1 MILKG
6 IIDTDTVNYK
16 KISMVLEFP
25 VCGWKCDRDCG
36 KQVCQN
42 SELASAPDIEISNKE
57 IIQQYLNNPITEAIV
72 MQGLEPFDSLGDLLR
87 FIDAFREKSNDDIV
101 IYTGYTEEE
110 IYPYLEFFK
119 RYKNIIIKFGR
130 FIPDEE
136 SHLDKVLGVK
146 LASFNQYAKKIS

>member
-25 VCGWKCDRDCG
+25 TCSFKCDRDCG

-42 SELASAPDIEISNKE
+42 SELASAPDIEISNKD

-72 MQGLEPFDSLGDLLR
+72 MQGLEPFDSLGALYD
-87 FIDAFREKSNDDIV
+87 FIYDFREVSKDDIV
-101 IYTGYTEEE
+101 IYTGYKEEE
-110 IYPYLEFFK
+110 IYPYLTFLKKFG
-119 RYKNIIIKFGR
+119 NIIIKFGR
-130 FIPDEE
+130 YKFDSRPRYDE
-136 SHLDKVLGVK
+136 VLGVT
-146 LASFNQYAKKIS
+146 LASLNQYGKKIC